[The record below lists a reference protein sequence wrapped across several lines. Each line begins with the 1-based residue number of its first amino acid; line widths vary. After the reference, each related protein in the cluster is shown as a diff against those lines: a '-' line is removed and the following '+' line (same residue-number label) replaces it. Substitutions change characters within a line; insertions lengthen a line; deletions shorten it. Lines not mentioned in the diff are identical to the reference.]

1 MDVMT
6 IAFAGYFQLFV
17 TLAPPVHDHKIC
29 ALLEVGGG
37 NVCGRQ
43 RFTATALSHW
53 PSTWDVCSTNT
64 SSRIRM

>member
-1 MDVMT
+1 MYILTDVMT

-37 NVCGRQ
+37 TVCGRQ
-43 RFTATALSHW
+43 RFTATALSH
-53 PSTWDVCSTNT
+53 
-64 SSRIRM
+64 